1 MTRMKRSWPFSFY
14 LVYFAAAVFVQP
26 NLVVYLRQLSFTGVQ
41 IGILT
46 GMVPLIIMVG
56 APLWTSLA
64 DATNRHRLIMSV
76 TILVT
81 VLAASIFPLVNTFIP
96 IIPLVILYA
105 LFAAPIIPFAD
116 SATMAMLAENK
127 EMYGRVRLGGTIG
140 WGSAALLAGPII
152 GAYGIRWAFW
162 GYAAIMIFTL
172 VIGQKFTYAKKP
184 RNESLSGDLRLVRED
199 KRWVM
204 LLSLAFVAGIAFTM
218 INNFLFPFMEELNIS
233 STTRY
238 IALAISTISELP
250 ILFFANHL
258 LKRFTAYGLLLL
270 AMAITGLRLLLYAA
284 FSSQTGILAFQFL
297 NAMTFPLFLVAGVAY
312 ANEISPEGMKS
323 TAQGLL
329 GAMVSGF
336 GAAVGGLAG
345 GLLIEAIGGQALFLS
360 SGIFVLVSLG
370 TILLLERHHRAAQI
384 KRAG

>member
-1 MTRMKRSWPFSFY
+1 MKRTWPFVFY
-14 LVYFAAAVFVQP
+14 LIYFAAAVFIQP
-26 NLVVYLRQLSFTGVQ
+26 NLVLYLQTLHFSGLQ
-41 IGILT
+41 IGILASL
-46 GMVPLIIMVG
+46 VPLVIMVG

-64 DATNRHRLIMSV
+64 DANNQHRLIMSV

-81 VLAASIFPLVNTFIP
+81 VLTASFFPFVNRFGS
-96 IIPLVILYA
+96 IIPLIILYA
-105 LFAAPIIPFAD
+105 LVAAPIIPFAD

-140 WGSAALLAGPII
+140 WGAVALLAGPII

-172 VIGQKFTYAKKP
+172 LISQKFSYAKKP
-184 RNESLSGDLRLVRED
+184 HYESLVGDLRGVLSD
-199 KRWVM
+199 KRWA
-204 LLSLAFVAGIAFTM
+204 LFLTLAFVAGIAFT
-218 INNFLFPFMEELNIS
+218 IVNSFLFPYMEELKIN
-233 STTRY
+233 STTKY
-238 IALAISTISELP
+238 IAITISTISELP

-270 AMAITGLRLLLYAA
+270 AVAVTALRLVLYAA
-284 FSSQTGILAFQFL
+284 FSSQNGILAFQFL
-297 NAMTFPLFLVAGVAY
+297 NGMTFPIFLVAGVAY

-323 TAQGLL
+323 TAQGLF

-345 GLLIEAIGGQALFLS
+345 GLLLEGIGGQSLFFYTGLFVVAS
-360 SGIFVLVSLG
+360 VLVIWLVEKISLNRRIS
-370 TILLLERHHRAAQI
+370 TLS
-384 KRAG
+384 